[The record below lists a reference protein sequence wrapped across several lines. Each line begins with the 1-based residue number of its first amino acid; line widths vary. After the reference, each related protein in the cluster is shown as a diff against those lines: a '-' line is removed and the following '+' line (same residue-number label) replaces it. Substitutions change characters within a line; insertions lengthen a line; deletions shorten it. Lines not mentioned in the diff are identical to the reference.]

1 MSMLFLDIETVSD
14 DTLDPAILEQ
24 GKLHHKEKMNFLSP
38 YNKIICICV
47 GLLQQDDT
55 LKTKVL
61 SGNESEIIT
70 AFYELANR
78 DNIKQFCGYNIMNF
92 DFKMIVER
100 GMKHNIPVPPKLK
113 FYGIKPWDISGRV
126 IDLARA
132 IQSLGLSMMR
142 LEDVCTLLD
151 IPTPKGIMH
160 GSEVQG
166 FFDSGQLPLIE
177 EYCRHD
183 VQATALI
190 YQRFK
195 DLNFL

>member
-1 MSMLFLDIETVSD
+1 M
-14 DTLDPAILEQ
+14 
-24 GKLHHKEKMNFLSP
+24 H
-38 YNKIICICV
+38 
-47 GLLQQDDT
+47 
-55 LKTKVL
+55 
-61 SGNESEIIT
+61 
-70 AFYELANR
+70 
-78 DNIKQFCGYNIMNF
+78 
-92 DFKMIVER
+92 
-100 GMKHNIPVPPKLK
+100 
-113 FYGIKPWDISGRV
+113 
-126 IDLARA
+126 
-132 IQSLGLSMMR
+132 LG
-142 LEDVCTLLD
+142 